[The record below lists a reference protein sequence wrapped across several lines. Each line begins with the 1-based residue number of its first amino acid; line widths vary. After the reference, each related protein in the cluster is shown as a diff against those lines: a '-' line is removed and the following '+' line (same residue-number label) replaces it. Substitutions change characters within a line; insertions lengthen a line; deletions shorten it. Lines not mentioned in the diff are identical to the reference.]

1 MVKPGSLDP
10 DMHLDLEVKW
20 LMYEADTFQILVLLK
35 QKIIL

>member
-20 LMYEADTFQILVLLK
+20 LNTHFVPNISDLAD
-35 QKIIL
+35 

>member
-20 LMYEADTFQILVLLK
+20 LSDLLK
-35 QKIIL
+35 KHENMRYVSRC